1 MPHRTGTRR
10 PGWIN
15 RALSLLLAAVLLI
28 GAVPGLTMPAS
39 AHWADPYLDQLV
51 DWGVMRADQT
61 SNPDKPMTRA
71 EFMAVINRAYG
82 YTEMGE
88 IPFTDVSFDD
98 WFYDDVAIA
107 YNAGYMAGTS
117 ETTASPNLGLT
128 REQAV
133 CILAR
138 NMMMKDTPGENL
150 AFSDARKVSGWA
162 RGLVKTAVDSYIVS
176 GYPDNTFGAQD
187 SVSKGQVAALVVRCV
202 GTPLNTPGEH
212 VLGDVFDNVTI
223 TSPNVTLRNTT
234 ISGDLYISGGVGLG
248 GIKLENVKVLGR
260 IIVSGTGESEAG
272 DASVVM
278 RNVSANEML
287 VDNMRNKAVTIRADG
302 ITEIENTTVRTQA
315 YLEDNNTDDK
325 GLMHITLEGEPG
337 THLTLAGRIKEV
349 INKTPSSTI
358 QVAKGTVK
366 KLTVDEAATNSVVQ
380 IDRNTE
386 VKELNLDV
394 ATSVTGEG
402 DIGQLNINAPGC
414 VVSMLPDKIYI
425 RPGLTAN
432 VSGVIMDHVA
442 AEEGSIDPRLLSGY
456 PAARDIAPTAFR
468 ADFSTNKKGTVY
480 WAVSTIS
487 DGSISEDNL
496 IAPPSYGSKA
506 LRNGSVAAP
515 TGGTEISAQVTGLT
529 VGGSYYLSAILVDD
543 QNQRSPVKVISFSTP
558 DNTVPAF
565 GQGYPYMSRITRD
578 VAQVTVMPTKSCKLY
593 YALLPQGAQAPTI
606 NNLKSASVTGNVGYG
621 VRDVTKNTE
630 EVFTVNSQRLEELKN
645 YTLYLWLT
653 DVDGANSSAIQ
664 SLPVPVPDETPPI
677 VDPIPYSVAQG
688 TTGNTIAMRS
698 GMNEKGTIY
707 WAVVPQGDPYPLP
720 NKQSNPLEED
730 NELNEDGEAIRSK
743 LNSDYAKLCVMSG
756 NGAHAR
762 GSVSVGTP
770 GTEVSFNVAGLQPET
785 AYDLYYVAQDTS
797 KNFSEVVGC
806 VTVSTLDESGPI
818 VSQRFVDV
826 NNIPYEKGDLP
837 PADATIILDFSE
849 HITVDGTTDILD
861 LTGDP
866 TALANKLNDNF
877 ILYQIDPESRPSAS
891 PVLNLTGLKA
901 EEKEAAKKDNAAWVD
916 YDAIKVQ
923 ASETNKG
930 HVEVVYTNGQA
941 ISLAD
946 DTTYYFELKKITDTS
961 IRHNKPVNSSGDPA
975 DRIWYNNTV
984 NTEHNIPQFKTS
996 PPYTTPTFKLDSPD
1010 IVFNPDK
1017 PGATMMLNF
1026 GLNPTG
1032 STLYYR
1038 IAPKDKPISTKIKV
1052 LKDVAFG
1059 NTTIP
1064 KGREL
1069 DSFKDK
1075 DEFFAVIQAQTDLEE
1090 LRGQLY
1096 DEDGNITPNGDTGK
1110 LTYYEVIETKNDFRN
1125 GIANLSTIN
1134 PYYPENF
1141 PGSVK
1146 YDLGGGI
1153 KEHEIPGKDA
1163 AGADRSLLPNTEYY
1177 IYIVLENFDGASRN
1191 LSQVYIYNFT
1201 TDEAQKPKLELE
1213 NKNDGTVVLKTSK
1226 NEIPSNL
1233 AWRVVTENNGLNM
1246 LDNMPFTAG
1255 QGYSS
1260 ITTVKQALETP
1271 YSATTAY
1278 PNGAPPEAIAN
1289 DGYTVFDVFAT
1300 EDQRKVVSDLVYNG
1314 IFNNSTIDDANSGRT
1329 TTASNSLPN
1338 AYQSSVDWYKTG
1350 KDVTYDEPYMIL
1362 VAGHNSAHENSDANT
1377 SGDKGSYVAYD
1388 SFRALSPIRNL
1399 DRKPPKL
1406 KTGSQGFR
1414 ASMDYYADAGEF
1426 SGDVTLSF
1434 NRTVFWKPRNSALVY
1449 SVQPGNHLS
1458 NNNNI
1463 SGANGTVGILYGNN
1477 NSNITTLGAPSD
1489 SALTDFTISFRNY
1502 KSTYAD
1508 FLTSGQIVAL
1518 NGEPSGQNITIF
1530 FYEKASAEIKTPE
1543 GFVIKEGDP
1552 YLMITFP
1559 TVDENNQ
1566 EYRDK
1571 NQWIH
1576 YAPVTLRGSGS
1587 TRDPEVVID
1596 PASLSLGLGESK
1608 ELEARV
1614 TNLPAGMT
1622 VQRWTWSSTSNQVT
1636 VTRTGGTAPTSK
1648 ATVKVLNTAPGAP
1661 VTITATLTY
1670 RDANNNEYQLSKS
1683 VNVQVNT
1690 PTISISPRNN
1700 GPLLI
1705 GDALQLS
1712 SNLRNGGAGSV
1723 TWSSDRTSV
1732 ATVDSKGKVT
1742 AVSAGTVSITAT
1754 YCLSDGTET
1763 AIKDSV
1769 TITVVAKPKNIKVK
1783 INGAPGGTTINTGT
1797 YNLTATVTIDGVE
1810 EKNSSHIIWQSSNPT
1825 AATISSDGTLTVK
1838 GSNNTSFK
1846 ITATYDPAVYPGANI
1861 EGDSF
1866 ERQIQSTVSP
1876 ALPSK
1881 RP

>member
-1 MPHRTGTRR
+1 M
-10 PGWIN
+10 N

-302 ITEIENTTVRTQA
+302 ITEIENTIVRTQA

-349 INKTPSSTI
+349 VNKTPSSTI

-630 EVFTVNSQRLEELKN
+630 EVFTVNNQRLEELKN

-707 WAVVPQGDPYPLP
+707 WAIVPQGEPYPLP

-730 NELNEDGEAIRSK
+730 NNLNEDGEAISSK
-743 LNSDYAKLCVMSG
+743 LNTDYAKLCVMSG
-756 NGAHAR
+756 NGALAR

-770 GTEVSFNVAGLQPET
+770 GTEVSFNVTGLQPET
-785 AYDLYYVAQDTS
+785 AYDLYYVGQDTS

-818 VSQRFVDV
+818 VSQRFVDT
-826 NNIPYEKGDLP
+826 NDIPYEKGDLP
-837 PADATIILDFSE
+837 PADATVILDFSE
-849 HITVDGTTDILD
+849 HITVDGTTDILE
-861 LTGDP
+861 LTDDP
-866 TALANKLNDNF
+866 TTLANKLKANF

-891 PVLNLTGLKA
+891 PVVDLTGLKP
-901 EEKEAAKKDNAAWVD
+901 EEKEAAKQNSAAWVD

-930 HVEVVYTNGQA
+930 HVEVVYKNGSA

-1010 IVFNPDK
+1010 IVTNPDK

-1038 IAPKDKPISTKIKV
+1038 IAPKDKPISAKIKV
-1052 LKDVAFG
+1052 LKDVTFG
-1059 NTTIP
+1059 TTTIP
-1064 KGREL
+1064 AGREL
-1069 DSFKDK
+1069 DSFKNK

-1096 DEDGNITPNGDTGK
+1096 DEEGNATLNGDTGK
-1110 LTYYEVIETKNDFRN
+1110 LTYYEVIENKNDFRN

-1163 AGADRSLLPNTEYY
+1163 AGADRSLLPKTEYY

-1191 LSQVYIYNFT
+1191 LSQVYIYNFK
-1201 TDEAQKPKLELE
+1201 TDEAKKPQLELVS
-1213 NKNDGTVVLKTSK
+1213 NNDGTVILKTSK
-1226 NEIPSNL
+1226 NKVPSNL
-1233 AWRVVTENNGLNM
+1233 AWIVITENNGLKWLEA
-1246 LDNMPFTAG
+1246 LDFKG
-1255 QGYSS
+1255 EGGYSYV
-1260 ITTVKQALETP
+1260 TTVKEALVTP
-1271 YSATTAY
+1271 YSASVAY
-1278 PNGAPPEAIAN
+1278 PNGAPPDAIEKE
-1289 DGYTVFDVFAT
+1289 GYTVFDVYASD
-1300 EDQRKVVSDLVYNG
+1300 DQKKVVSDLIYNAVV
-1314 IFNNSTIDDANSGRT
+1314 NNESADFVKKGTTTTQSNKDFQSTIDWFNNAKDPTFDA
-1329 TTASNSLPN
+1329 
-1338 AYQSSVDWYKTG
+1338 
-1350 KDVTYDEPYMIL
+1350 PYMIL
-1362 VAGHNSAHENSDANT
+1362 VAGHNSAHENSNT
-1377 SGDKGSYVAYD
+1377 NTGSDKGSYVPYD

-1399 DRKPPKL
+1399 DRTPPKL
-1406 KTGSQGFR
+1406 KTGSQGFV
-1414 ASMDYYADAGEF
+1414 ASMDYYEDTEKF
-1426 SGDVTLSF
+1426 SGDVTITF
-1434 NRTVFWKPRNSALVY
+1434 NRTVYWKWEGFVY
-1449 SVQPGNHLS
+1449 SVQPG
-1458 NNNNI
+1458 
-1463 SGANGTVGILYGNN
+1463 SGDPTRNGSSGTVGILYENPN
-1477 NSNITTLGAPSD
+1477 KNNITTLD
-1489 SALTDFTISFRNY
+1489 SPGTNARSTFTFHFSNFD
-1502 KSTYAD
+1502 KTYAN
-1508 FLTSGQIVAL
+1508 FLPNGEIAAQS
-1518 NGEPSGQNITIF
+1518 GEPSGQDIRIF
-1530 FYEKASAEIKTPE
+1530 FYREAAEDIKTPD
-1543 GFVIKEGDP
+1543 GSVIKAGQP
-1552 YLMITFP
+1552 YLMMTFP

-1571 NQWIH
+1571 NQWTH

-1587 TRDPEVVID
+1587 ARNPEIVID

-1608 ELEARV
+1608 LLEARV

-1622 VQRWTWSSTSNQVT
+1622 VKSWTWTSTSNQVT
-1636 VTRTGGTAPTSK
+1636 VTGTAGTDQTNT
-1648 ATVKVLNTAPGAP
+1648 ATVKVLNTAPGVP

-1670 RDANNNEYQLSKS
+1670 RDANNNEYRLSKT

-1700 GPLLI
+1700 GPLPI
-1705 GDALQLS
+1705 GDTLQLS
-1712 SNLRNGGAGSV
+1712 SNLKNGGAGRV
-1723 TWSSDRTSV
+1723 TWESSSDSV
-1732 ATVDSKGKVT
+1732 AAVDSDGKVT
-1742 AVSAGTVSITAT
+1742 GKAQGTATITAT
-1754 YCLSDGTET
+1754 YCLKDNTKT
-1763 AIKDSV
+1763 TITDSV
-1769 TITVVAKPKNIKVK
+1769 TITVVPKPKNIKVK

-1810 EKNSSHIIWQSSNPT
+1810 EKNSSNILWQSSNPT
-1825 AATISSDGTLTVK
+1825 VATISPDGTLTVQ
-1838 GSNNTSFK
+1838 GSDRMSFK
-1846 ITATYDPAVYPGANI
+1846 ITATYNPAVYPDANI

-1866 ERQIQSTVSP
+1866 ERQIQSTVGP
-1876 ALPSK
+1876 IQPSK